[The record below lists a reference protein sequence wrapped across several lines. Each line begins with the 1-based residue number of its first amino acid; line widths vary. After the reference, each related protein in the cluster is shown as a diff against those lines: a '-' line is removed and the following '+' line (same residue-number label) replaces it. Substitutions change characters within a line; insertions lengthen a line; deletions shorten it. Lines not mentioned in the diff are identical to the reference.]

1 MVLNKEV
8 YERYLI
14 ECEKGKK
21 LSKHTIKAYRIDL
34 KQFHEFVNDK
44 EIDKNS
50 ITDYMFYLNKQFKS
64 KTAKRKL
71 ASLHAFFE
79 YLEYDDLIDD
89 NPMSK
94 IRFKIKQEKRLPRV
108 IDQNDLFSIYRVLYE
123 KGNKTSKTFIKDSAI
138 IELLLST
145 GIRVSELCML
155 RIKDVNLD
163 EKHILVYGK
172 GAKERL
178 IYLGNRKVI
187 SALNKYKNKFRSK
200 ALDYD
205 YFFVNKYNER
215 ISEQAIRNI
224 IKNYTQKAGISEN
237 ITPHMFR
244 HTFATMLLEEDVDIR
259 YIQNILGHSSIST
272 TQIYTH
278 ISTNKQKDILI
289 NKNPRNRVVI

>member
-14 ECEKGKK
+14 ECEKGKN
-21 LSKHTIKAYRIDL
+21 LSKHTIKAYKIDL
-34 KQFHEFVNDK
+34 KQFFDFINDK

-50 ITDYMFYLNKQFKS
+50 IIDYMFYLNKQFKS

-123 KGNKTSKTFIKDSAI
+123 KGNKKSKTFIKDSAI

-145 GIRVSELCML
+145 GIRVSELCKL

-172 GAKERL
+172 GSKERL

-187 SALNKYKNKFRSK
+187 SALNKYKKKFRSK
-200 ALDYD
+200 AIDYD
-205 YFFVNKYNER
+205 YFFVNKFNER

-224 IKNYTQKAGISEN
+224 IKNYTQKAGISDN